1 MKLLT
6 NEQQELHE
14 NAKICYTVQK
24 NLKINIWNIKNKVR
38 DHCHY
43 TGEYRGAAHSICNLK
58 YSLPKKILKVFHSG
72 SNYDYHFIIKELAK
86 ELKKQFTCLRENT
99 EKYFTLQFQ

>member
-43 TGEYRGAAHSICNLK
+43 TGEYRGAAHSICNL
-58 YSLPKKILKVFHSG
+58 
-72 SNYDYHFIIKELAK
+72 
-86 ELKKQFTCLRENT
+86 
-99 EKYFTLQFQ
+99 